1 MNWPLVFDPA
11 GPNAGSIASL
21 SWVLIAVVTVVF
33 VVVCACLAVATFGK
47 ESWRRF
53 LTKNVTILTAG
64 FALPVVVLTALLTY
78 SLMLTRDLSSS
89 TGRPSM
95 RVQITGEMWWWRV
108 DYLDDQGNITLKD
121 ANELHIPVG
130 QTVALELLAADVI
143 HSFWI
148 PQLAGKKD
156 MIPGRR
162 NMLYLSAEKPGVYT
176 GQCAEFCGGAHALMG
191 FTIVAHNP
199 KDFEQWRKTRAVNPP
214 APRDAL
220 AQKGGQLFQ
229 NIGCAACHVV
239 RGTAA
244 NGEAG
249 PDLTFVGARQKLG
262 AGILPNNLG
271 TLAGWV
277 ADSQAIKPGNRM
289 PSYSML
295 SGVELQAIAAYL
307 EQLR

>member
-1 MNWPLVFDPA
+1 MKWPLVFDPA
-11 GPNAGSIASL
+11 GPHAASIATL
-21 SWVLIAVVTVVF
+21 SWILIAVITAVF
-33 VVVCACLAVATFGK
+33 VIVCACLAVATFGK
-47 ESWRRF
+47 DKWRRF
-53 LTKNVTILTAG
+53 LTTNITILTAG
-64 FALPVVVLTALLTY
+64 FALPVVILTALLAY
-78 SLMLTRDLSSS
+78 SLILTRNLSAS
-89 TGRPSM
+89 TGQPDM

-108 DYLDDQGNITLKD
+108 DYLDSKGNITLKD
-121 ANELHIPVG
+121 ANELHIPIG
-130 QTVALELLAADVI
+130 QTVAVELLAGDVI

-162 NMLYLSAEKPGVYT
+162 NTLYLSAEKAGVYA

-191 FTIVAHNP
+191 FTVVAHDP
-199 KDFEQWRKTRAVNPP
+199 EDFKMWQQTRTVNPP
-214 APRDAL
+214 EPVDAV
-220 AQKGGQLFQ
+220 AQTGARLFQ
-229 NIGCAACHVV
+229 GIGCAACHVV

-244 NGEAG
+244 NGAAG
-249 PDLTFVGARQKLG
+249 PDLTYIGARHKIG
-262 AGILPNNLG
+262 AGILPNNRG

-289 PSYSML
+289 PSYKML

>member
-1 MNWPLVFDPA
+1 MNWPLVLDPA
-11 GPNAGSIASL
+11 GPHAAEIAKL
-21 SWVLIAVVTVVF
+21 SWLLIIVVAVIFIAVCAALVVAIF
-33 VVVCACLAVATFGK
+33 GNSTWRNNLARHV
-47 ESWRRF
+47 S
-53 LTKNVTILTAG
+53 ILIAG
-64 FALPVVVLTALLTY
+64 FAIPVVVLTALLAY
-78 SLMLTRDLSSS
+78 SLVLTRSLSDDANASS
-89 TGRPSM
+89 L

-108 DYLDDQGNITLKD
+108 DYLDSNGQKTLRD

-130 QTVALELLAADVI
+130 KTIALELVSADVI

-148 PQLAGKKD
+148 PQLGGKKD

-162 NMLYLSAEKPGVYT
+162 NILYLSADKPGTYA

-191 FTIVAHNP
+191 FVVIAHEQDDFARWISSRKANP
-199 KDFEQWRKTRAVNPP
+199 A
-214 APRDAL
+214 APKDAL
-220 AQKGGQLFQ
+220 AQKGAALFLKL
-229 NIGCAACHVV
+229 GCAACHVV
-239 RGTAA
+239 RGTPA

-262 AGILPNNLG
+262 AGILPNNRG

-289 PSYSML
+289 PRYTMI
-295 SGVELQAIAAYL
+295 SGSELQAISAYL

>member
-11 GPNAGSIASL
+11 GPNAASIATL
-21 SWVLIAVVTVVF
+21 SWILIAVVTAVF
-33 VVVCACLAVATFGK
+33 VIVCACLAVATFGHDK
-47 ESWRRF
+47 WRRF
-53 LTKNVTILTAG
+53 LTRNITILTAG

-78 SLMLTRDLSSS
+78 SLILTRNLSAS
-89 TGRPSM
+89 TGQPAM

-108 DYLDDQGNITLKD
+108 DYLDSKGNITLKD

-130 QTVALELLAADVI
+130 QTVAVELLAGDVI

-162 NMLYLSAEKPGVYT
+162 NILYLSAEKVGIYA

-191 FTIVAHNP
+191 FTVVAHDRESFAQWQKSRSVDPP
-199 KDFEQWRKTRAVNPP
+199 KPM
-214 APRDAL
+214 DAL
-220 AQKGGQLFQ
+220 AQTGAQLFQ
-229 NIGCAACHVV
+229 SIGCAACHVV

-244 NGEAG
+244 NGAAG
-249 PDLTFVGARQKLG
+249 PDLTYVGARQKIG
-262 AGILPNNLG
+262 AGILPNNRG

-289 PSYSML
+289 PSYKML